1 MGHGEPAGLRGSAA
15 VTVPGQGRPPT
26 RTTVRVGDTTFI
38 VEIEELP
45 AGRLRVLVDGNPVEV
60 DARLPAS
67 GAGSLLLDGVS
78 YAVDLGC
85 ERGDPRVVVD
95 GEVLEVHVA
104 DGARRR
110 AGASAPT
117 GPGGGQRL
125 LAPMP
130 GKVVAVLVEVGQR
143 VERGAGLV
151 VLEAMKMEN
160 EFRATGAGVVSAIH
174 VAPGQAVSAGDL
186 LLVVD

>member
-1 MGHGEPAGLRGSAA
+1 VGHGEPAGLRGSAA
-15 VTVPGQGRPPT
+15 VTVPGQGRAPT
-26 RTTVRVGDTTFI
+26 RTTVRIGDATFI

-110 AGASAPT
+110 PGASAPT

-143 VERGAGLV
+143 VERGASLV